1 MPEQEIKITPVN
13 TNDEDI
19 KELTKRYD
27 DLYAK
32 VIQLMDEFDEMRQLG
47 GAGSGG
53 GKELVCYN
61 AEVVCDDT
69 HPGYVYF
76 RIDEDMTSIKDIYV
90 DVYPLPYKSP
100 VTL

>member
-13 TNDEDI
+13 TDNEDI

-32 VIQLMDEFDEMRQLG
+32 VIQLMDEFDEMNQLG
-47 GAGSGG
+47 NAGSGS

-61 AEVVCDDT
+61 AEVYCETDD
-69 HPGYVYF
+69 PGYIYF
-76 RIDEDMTSIKDIYV
+76 RIDEDMTSIKEIYV
-90 DVYPLPYKSP
+90 DVYPTDYTSP
-100 VTL
+100 VIL

>member
-1 MPEQEIKITPVN
+1 MPEQETKITPVD
-13 TNDEDI
+13 TDTEDI
-19 KELTKRYD
+19 KTLTKRYD

-32 VIQLMDEFDEMRQLG
+32 VIQLMDEFDEMKMMG
-47 GAGSGG
+47 GTGLSNT
-53 GKELVCYN
+53 KELVCYN
-61 AEVVCDDT
+61 AEVVCDTT

-90 DVYPLPYKSP
+90 DVYPLPYRSP

>member
-1 MPEQEIKITPVN
+1 MPNEETKLTPVN
-13 TNDEDI
+13 TNNEDI
-19 KELTKRYD
+19 KVLTGRYD

-32 VIQLMDEFDEMRQLG
+32 VIQLMDEFDEFRTMG
-47 GAGSGG
+47 GTGSGS

-61 AEVVCDDT
+61 AEVLCDAT

-90 DVYPLPYKSP
+90 DVYPAAYKSP